1 MALGRH
7 WFLYAHRCRC
17 ANLRHREV
25 VDHADL
31 ARDTH
36 LVHIECFDLYSGF
49 HPEPDRDIDQFEDD
63 EPEGSDNNDV
73 GRNTDAFGQE
83 LRRIAVEQACHR
95 SGHTVPPI
103 AVGSISKEAQ
113 SQTTPCAVN
122 SVHCDGTDRIVDF
135 QYAFDKERSFH
146 DHHASHATHT
156 H

>member
-25 VDHADL
+25 VDHADI
-31 ARDTH
+31 ARYTH
-36 LVHIECFDLYSGF
+36 LVHIESFDLYSGF
-49 HPEPDRDIDQFEDD
+49 HPEPDCDIDQFEYD

-95 SGHTVPPI
+95 SRHTVPPI
-103 AVGSISKEAQ
+103 AVGPVRKQAQ
-113 SQTTPCAVN
+113 RQTTPG
-122 SVHCDGTDRIVDF
+122 SVDSMHRDGTDWVVNL
-135 QYAFDKERSFH
+135 YLSFDKQSCFH
-146 DHHASHATHT
+146 DKKAGD
-156 H
+156 